1 MNEKVMS
8 IVKSIF
14 GANKEDGD
22 TPEIDTKVYPSFAYS
37 VAGHIAKDY
46 DEFLEGMKG
55 IENVGPIGIIDDIN
69 SLTPGQLYDETYRR
83 ILTNAIANL
92 NKKLEEFS

>member
-1 MNEKVMS
+1 MTEKVMA

-14 GANKEDGD
+14 GIEPGGD
-22 TPEIDTKVYPSFAYS
+22 AAQTNTYPSFS
-37 VAGHIAKDY
+37 PSIAAHLTKDY
-46 DEFLEGMKG
+46 DEFLESLKG
-55 IENVGPIGIIDDIN
+55 AENVGPIGVIDNIN

-83 ILTNAIANL
+83 ILKNAIAAL